1 MSVDED
7 RKATASD
14 RRKLIINVLQ
24 QNLGTPDS
32 PALRTFGE
40 RLTERRLMVAG
51 SDIDGLVSS
60 MMVASVCEWRIAA
73 LVMRSEFVL
82 VSPVLESLDGL
93 LRQSLFGVDVY
104 SPLFPSISNHPIRFG
119 TRGMRRG
126 GLRDELASFDF
137 DMAARAQELSSIN
150 LSVWAQIS
158 GRHDSSQADGFTYK
172 YPLGTAQL
180 LLAVLELVGRAPR
193 FYDRQ
198 YLPWLVANCDGGL
211 ETIRKYHWNAEGWWS
226 ALAAVVGPASQSE
239 ALYRLATGQRANE
252 FVGVDLRFRNDYGQR
267 ADVFKRDWN
276 LSGES
281 LATIQK
287 AVALIEDLGGWP
299 DPFLG
304 GAQSLSD
311 WRRVD
316 PTSNKLLLRG
326 LTNQPLEQVRIHL
339 NSARRAIH
347 VNFSQFFEKG
357 IYLGWMLPDKQPAI
371 ESALGPAPD
380 VPLMAEPQ
388 PEAEMASM
396 EGRPL
401 D

>member
-1 MSVDED
+1 
-7 RKATASD
+7 
-14 RRKLIINVLQ
+14 
-24 QNLGTPDS
+24 
-32 PALRTFGE
+32 
-40 RLTERRLMVAG
+40 MVAG

-60 MMVASVCEWRIAA
+60 MMVASVSDWRIAA

-82 VSPVLESLDGL
+82 VSPEVGGLGDL
-93 LRQSLFGVDVY
+93 LRQPLFGVDVY
-104 SPLFPSISNHPIRFG
+104 SPLFPSISNHPIHFG
-119 TRGMRRG
+119 TAGMKRGE
-126 GLRDELASFDF
+126 LRDELAAFDA
-137 DMAARAQELSSIN
+137 DMSARAEELSSIN

-158 GRHDSSQADGFTYK
+158 ARHDPSHANGFTYK

-239 ALYRLATGQRANE
+239 ALYRLATSQRANE

-267 ADVFKRDWN
+267 ANVFKRDWN

-281 LATIQK
+281 VATIRN
-287 AVALIEDLGGWP
+287 ATALIEDLGGWP

-304 GAQSLSD
+304 GAQHLAD

-316 PTSNKLLLRG
+316 PTANKLLLRG
-326 LTNQPLEQVRIHL
+326 LTNQAPEKLLMHL
-339 NSARRAIH
+339 NCARNALH

-357 IYLGWMLPDKQPAI
+357 IYLGWMLADKRADI

-388 PEAEMASM
+388 PEAEMAAM
-396 EGRPL
+396 EGQPL